1 MAGRQLLRTEPE
13 YAMAVQA
20 CGRLRGFSLLE
31 VLVVVFIIGIL
42 ATMFTLSVGITGGDR
57 ELEREVDRLRALI
70 GLASEEAVF
79 QGREIGLKFLPRG
92 YEFSVFDADEN
103 AWVVLTGDDLLSP
116 RDLPEELLVEL
127 EIDGRAVVLKAG
139 DRQQQSSDDDP
150 DEQYRP
156 QIFIFSSGDVT
167 PFELL
172 LRRPFQSEGL
182 SLEVT
187 GDGSVELM
195 RDAI

>member
-1 MAGRQLLRTEPE
+1 
-13 YAMAVQA
+13 
-20 CGRLRGFSLLE
+20 
-31 VLVVVFIIGIL
+31 VVFIIGIL

-79 QGREIGLKFLPRG
+79 QGQEIGLKFLPRG
-92 YEFSVFDADEN
+92 YEFSLFAPEEN

-116 RDLPEELLVEL
+116 RDLPAELLVEL

-139 DRQQQSSDDDP
+139 DKQQQNSEEDP
-150 DEQYRP
+150 DEEYRP

-172 LRRPFQSEGL
+172 LRRPFQSDGL
-182 SLEVT
+182 SLEVA
-187 GDGSVELM
+187 GDGSIEVM